1 MIFEFRKCT
10 MNDLDFIIH
19 LKELGM
25 KWYIE
30 KLYGWDYEIQKEK
43 TLNELS
49 KNLHNMKV
57 IIVDGKDVGVTTFCE
72 NDNFYEIGLI
82 VIHPNFQNKGIASQI
97 LKEYIT
103 IAQNRKKRII
113 IKTFKENP
121 AQNLYSKLGFKI
133 CNIDN
138 THIHFEIDFKNNT

>member
-1 MIFEFRKCT
+1 MDFKLRKCT

-30 KLYGWDYEIQKEK
+30 KIYGWDYEVQKEK
-43 TLNELS
+43 TLNELN
-49 KNLHNMKV
+49 KNLNNMN
-57 IIVDGKDVGVTTFCE
+57 IIVVDGKDVGVTTFCE
-72 NDNFYEIGLI
+72 NCDFYEIGLI

-97 LKEYIT
+97 LKEYIS
-103 IAQNRKKRII
+103 IAQTNKKRII

-121 AQNLYSKLGFKI
+121 AQKLYLRLGFEI
-133 CNIDN
+133 CSIDS
-138 THIHFEIDFKNNT
+138 THIHFEINFK